1 MRTKRIGILLTILI
15 SMVAT
20 KAYAYDIAVENEEG
34 VTIYYNY
41 INGGRELCVTYKDG
55 IGNPSYSGGIVIPS
69 EITTNNG
76 HQSAIGLS
84 ENAVALHLSP
94 FRTA

>member
-20 KAYAYDIAVENEEG
+20 KAFAYDIAVENDG

-41 INGGRELCVTYKDG
+41 INNGRYLEVTYYSEN
-55 IGNPSYSGGIVIPS
+55 NPSYSGSVMIPS
-69 EITTNNG
+69 EVTYDNITRNVISIG
-76 HQSAIGLS
+76 SSA
-84 ENAVALHLSP
+84 
-94 FRTA
+94 F